1 LTSLCYCD
9 VCGGFE
15 GSRQEVEEHVDEAHD
30 ELPPG
35 ADPVVRYPFKVEGS
49 A

>member
-1 LTSLCYCD
+1 LTPLFYCD
-9 VCGGFE
+9 VCGDFE
-15 GSRQEVEEHVDEAHD
+15 GPRQDVEEHVDEEHD

-35 ADPVVRYPFKVEGS
+35 ADPVVKYPFKMEGS